1 MSEGGSNSGETP
13 VDVVETTKEE
23 EVSKTEEETVKT
35 KEEAVKTKDEIVKTK
50 DEIVKTEDEAA
61 QTEEEVVKTEEEVV
75 KTEEEAAQTEEEIV
89 KTEEVVE
96 GKEEEEIVKTE
107 EVGAKEEEEEVVE
120 EVVEKEEDAEQEETI
135 KEENTTNKNEI
146 STDIVASKEKE
157 EMIDYFSATPPS
169 LGILRLDHDYPPAL
183 GDINNAE
190 TFTYNVYYRVVPG
203 LTFEMCKSGKL
214 SKDVQEKLFEAVDY
228 LEKEKDVSGITADC
242 GFMMFFQSLVRSRTK
257 KPVFLSP
264 LTQLPAVTS
273 AYSENEKIIIMTS
286 NGKSLEPMRDLIR
299 KECGVDTQQE
309 RCIIVGCEDVDGFEA
324 VGEKVDVAK
333 CTPGI
338 IQKAMDILQEH
349 PTARAI
355 VLESTELPPFADALR
370 FYTRIPVYDAITNAN
385 FFMTGLQDNER
396 FGMNN
401 MEKWDGKQKENY
413 TFGQNLAE
421 DEKENPTEEDTGKL
435 ANKSRVVPIEVED
448 EDDVW
453 C

>member
-50 DEIVKTEDEAA
+50 DELVKTEDEAA
-61 QTEEEVVKTEEEVV
+61 QTEEEVVKTEEVGGG
-75 KTEEEAAQTEEEIV
+75 EEE
-89 KTEEVVE
+89 K
-96 GKEEEEIVKTE
+96 
-107 EVGAKEEEEEVVE
+107 EVVE
-120 EVVEKEEDAEQEETI
+120 EIVEKEEDAEQEETT

-146 STDIVASKEKE
+146 PTDIVASKEKE

-169 LGILRLDHDYPPAL
+169 LGILRLDYDYPPAL
-183 GDINNAE
+183 GDIDNAE

-214 SKDVQEKLFEAVDY
+214 SEDVQDGLCEAVDY
-228 LEKEKDVSGITADC
+228 LENEKGVSGITGDC
-242 GFMMFFQSLVRSRTK
+242 GFMMFFQSLVRSHTK

-309 RCIIVGCEDVDGFEA
+309 RYIIVGCEDVDGFEA
-324 VGEKVDVAK
+324 VNLGEKVDVAK
-333 CTPGI
+333 CTSGI

-401 MEKWDGKQKENY
+401 IEKWDGKQKENY
-413 TFGQNLAE
+413 TFGQNLTE